1 LRRSIRATKP
11 NPGYERWRGVALG
24 DTIPYF
30 TRMSAEGLYRK
41 RNAWGEQEHGVRVKY
56 DGAVELEV
64 PESFYREQGWQ
75 PPCDDLPWHDQMAGE
90 GKGPESEQQSE
101 AQEEPA
107 VLPPSPSGPASSS

>member
-1 LRRSIRATKP
+1 
-11 NPGYERWRGVALG
+11 VALEG
-24 DTIPYF
+24 AIPYF

-75 PPCDDLPWHDQMAGE
+75 PPCDELPWHDEKASE
-90 GKGPESEQQSE
+90 DKEPESEQQSE

-107 VLPPSPSGPASSS
+107 AISPNPSAPAPSS